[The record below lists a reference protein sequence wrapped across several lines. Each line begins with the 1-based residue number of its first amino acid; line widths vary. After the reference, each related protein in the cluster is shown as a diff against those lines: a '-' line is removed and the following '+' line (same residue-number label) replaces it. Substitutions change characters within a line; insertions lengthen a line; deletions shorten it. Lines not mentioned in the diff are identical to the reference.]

1 MMTFLD
7 LRDLAPTGMAA
18 GCVAS
23 VSVSVNAT
31 LPSEEFVC
39 SFGRAAIKSD
49 LRVGITVGG
58 APR

>member
-7 LRDLAPTGMAA
+7 LRDLAPTGIAA
-18 GCVAS
+18 GCVA
-23 VSVSVNAT
+23 SVSVNAT

-39 SFGRAAIKSD
+39 SFGSAAIKSD

>member
-1 MMTFLD
+1 MMTFPL
-7 LRDLAPTGMAA
+7 LRVAAPTGIAA
-18 GCVAS
+18 GCIAS

-49 LRVGITVGG
+49 LRVGITARG
-58 APR
+58 AR